1 MLNEHIQFESAG
13 AIARVRFNW
22 PEKKNAITES
32 MYDNL
37 REAIEKSE
45 AEADPAVRILVIA
58 STGDNFTDFM
68 HSPPSGGESSAGR
81 FLRALRSERAAATG
95 PRSSSL
101 IHAQTAGNR
110 DKETP

>member
-13 AIARVRFNW
+13 AVARVRFNR

-45 AEADPAVRILVIA
+45 VDPAVRVSVIA
-58 STGDNFTDFM
+58 STGDNFPDFM
-68 HSPPSGGESSAGR
+68 HSPRSGGESSADS
-81 FLRALRSERAAATG
+81 FLRTFRSERAAATG

-101 IHAQTAGNR
+101 IHPQTAGNR